1 MRTCDV
7 CAGLPRRLPE
17 GPCEDVG
24 QCQKCRRLMPVLRPD
39 GECYGHHA
47 PDCSLPERHYGI
59 CVGGGSGHRTTKLR
73 GGDFTWETKQT
84 KEEA

>member
-1 MRTCDV
+1 
-7 CAGLPRRLPE
+7 
-17 GPCEDVG
+17 
-24 QCQKCRRLMPVLRPD
+24 MPVLRPN

-73 GGDFTWETKQT
+73 GGDFTWEPKQT